1 MMLDIWF
8 ATGMELKD
16 GRWIPGNHGAQD
28 SITWETLV
36 DALTFDEIPFERMA
50 DHVKDL
56 KGDEADKPWK
66 KGDGCWIPALLK
78 TDAEGTPL
86 GRKKDS
92 IVHYSCIVLDID
104 EGGDAAAVEAALQA
118 RDLAFII
125 HSTYRHNRLAEGTD
139 RFRVVVPL
147 DRPVEGETQYKAVL
161 GQVALLAGGGEFPA
175 GFDPASRNYSQAFWF
190 PSYPPERANQ
200 SFRITNTGNP
210 YEWHSP
216 DLLDG
221 NDEYDPQLPNPGDEV
236 DTRQP
241 VTVQRQLGTKPKV
254 SKGKRN
260 TVLHDTLHDYLRS
273 EPSLPEWEDFKL
285 TVLAINND
293 MFTPPLVPAE
303 ALRTARSVYDR
314 HVNDHPEKVA
324 FYTATAVEDF
334 KAEPVEWLI
343 PGQVLRG
350 HLTVLQGSP
359 GVGKSTLF
367 FHWAKLLAD
376 KGKVSLI
383 GKPEDDPST
392 LKKRFMAAEIP
403 ANRKV
408 LAIDDRAMRQLP
420 FGIGLLRK
428 QIEYYGA
435 ELVFIDAVKSWM
447 PTDLSKQNDGALR
460 ECLEPLAKLA
470 IELKVGIVISRHLTK
485 DSNNIDAMARGDGG
499 QAYTA
504 VARCTLMVTGGSKP
518 HPRFPNSVL
527 VSIVKNNLFSELA
540 TWAYPRDA
548 RLIPLDTGGDE
559 AVPYLQKC
567 HPVEGLTPDQIL
579 REVSPL
585 HQKESAVGNC
595 AADIKA
601 ALEAAGGSKEA
612 AVLRD
617 EILAMGHSEA
627 TYKRTTKQLGEGQE
641 IKAGSGQRIIRL
653 LDVNTL

>member
-1 MMLDIWF
+1 MNLDIWMGGGF
-8 ATGMELKD
+8 PKPAGYVVGD
-16 GRWIPGNHGAQD
+16 YGNNVPM
-28 SITWETLV
+28 TWEQLV
-36 DALTFDEIPFERMA
+36 NMLRKPAIIDFVPSPGDPAKA
-50 DHVKDL
+50 WQKGKD
-56 KGDEADKPWK
+56 
-66 KGDGCWIPALLK
+66 CFIPALLK
-78 TDAEGTPL
+78 TNPETNKVKREGE
-86 GRKKDS
+86 G
-92 IVHYSCIVLDID
+92 IIHYSCVPLDID
-104 EGGDAAAVEAALQA
+104 ESGDAAAVEAAL
-118 RDLAFII
+118 RKHDLSFVIY
-125 HSTYRHNRLAEGTD
+125 STYSHNREVDGYD
-139 RFRVVVPL
+139 RFRVLVPL
-147 DRPVEGETQYKAVL
+147 HRPVEGKVQYKAVVD
-161 GQVALLAGGGEFPA
+161 QVALLAVGA
-175 GFDPASRNYSQAFWF
+175 GYDKASKSYSQAFWQ
-190 PSYPPERANQ
+190 PACPPEREEQ
-200 SFRITNTGNP
+200 FIFRTHTGKP
-210 YEWHSP
+210 YEWDFW

-221 NDEYDPQLPNPGDEV
+221 TAEHEATLPNPGDEV
-236 DTRQP
+236 ADRKP
-241 VTVQRQLGTKPKV
+241 VPLQLQLGTKLKV
-254 SKGKRN
+254 SIGKRN
-260 TVLHDTLHDYLRS
+260 KVLHDTLHDYLRG
-273 EPSLPEWEDFKL
+273 EATLPEYDEFKL
-285 TVLAINND
+285 LVLVINNARFD
-293 MFTPPLVPAE
+293 PPLAPVE
-303 ALRTARSVYDR
+303 ALRTAKSVYDT
-314 HVNDHPEKVA
+314 HVKDHPEKSA
-324 FYTATAVEDF
+324 FYEASAIEEF
-334 KAEPVEWLI
+334 KTEPVEWLI

-367 FHWAKLLAD
+367 FHWAKILAD
-376 KGKVSLI
+376 NGKVSLI
-383 GKPEDDPST
+383 GKPEDDNST
-392 LKKRFMAAEIP
+392 LKKRFMAAGIP
-403 ANRKV
+403 SNRKV

-428 QIEYYGA
+428 QIEHYGA

-470 IELKVGIVISRHLTK
+470 QDLKVGIVISRHLTK

-540 TWAYPRDA
+540 TWAYPREA
-548 RLIPLDTGGDE
+548 RQIPLDTGGDE
-559 AVPYLQKC
+559 AVPYLMPC

-601 ALEAAGGSKEA
+601 ALEASGGAIEA

-617 EILAMGHSEA
+617 EILAKGHSEA

-653 LDVNTL
+653 LDVNTP

>member
-1 MMLDIWF
+1 MTFDIWMGKGF
-8 ATGMELKD
+8 V
-16 GRWIPGNHGAQD
+16 D
-28 SITWETLV
+28 SKGEFVPAIRGTNMPDIGWADLV
-36 DALTFDEIPFERMA
+36 NMLRKPTIIPFEPLPGEPGKPRQKG
-50 DHVKDL
+50 KD
-56 KGDEADKPWK
+56 
-66 KGDGCWIPALLK
+66 CCIPALLK
-78 TDAEGTPL
+78 TDPETGKPQT
-86 GRKKDS
+86 RSKKA
-92 IVHYSCIVLDID
+92 IQHYSCVPLDID
-104 EGGDAAAVEAALQA
+104 KDGDAGAVEEAL
-118 RDLAFII
+118 RKHDLSFVMY
-125 HSTYRHNRLAEGTD
+125 STYSHNPELDGYD
-139 RFRVVVPL
+139 RFRVLVPL
-147 DRPVEGETQYKAVL
+147 DRPVEGETQYKAVVD
-161 GQVALLAGGGEFPA
+161 QVALLAVGA
-175 GFDPASRNYSQAFWF
+175 GYDKASKSYSQPFWL
-190 PSYPPERANQ
+190 PACPPEREHQ
-200 SFRITNTGNP
+200 YLFRTHTGKA
-210 YEWHSP
+210 YEWVAD

-221 NDEYDPQLPNPGDEV
+221 NREYDSQLPNPGDEV
-236 DTRQP
+236 PTRQP
-241 VTVQRQLGTKPKV
+241 VVVQRQLGTKPKV

-260 TVLHDTLHDYLRS
+260 TVLHNTLHDYLRG
-273 EPSLPEWEDFKL
+273 EPSLPEWDDFKL

-293 MFTPPLVPAE
+293 MFDPPLVPVE
-303 ALRTARSVYDR
+303 ALRSAKSVYDT
-314 HVNDHPEKVA
+314 HVKDHPEKTA
-324 FYTATAVEDF
+324 FYPATDIGDF

-367 FHWAKLLAD
+367 FHWAKILAD

-383 GKPEDDPST
+383 GKPEDDQST
-392 LKKRFMAAEIP
+392 LKKRFMAAGCP
-403 ANRKV
+403 LGKV

-428 QIEYYGA
+428 QIENHGA

-470 IELKVGIVISRHLTK
+470 QELNVGIVISRHLTK

-527 VSIVKNNLFSELA
+527 VSIVKCNLSPELA

-559 AVPYLQKC
+559 SVPYLLEC

-595 AADIKA
+595 AADLKA
-601 ALEAAGGSKEA
+601 LLEASNGELSAASLKEQ
-612 AVLRD
+612 L
-617 EILAMGHSEA
+617 LAKGHSEI
-627 TYKRTTKQLGEGQE
+627 TYKRTTKQLHDGQQ
-641 IKAGSGQRIIRL
+641 IKAGSGQRVIRL
-653 LDVNTL
+653 IESE

>member
-1 MMLDIWF
+1 MMLDIWMAGGVKTTKGLIP
-8 ATGMELKD
+8 ATDGAEYPME
-16 GRWIPGNHGAQD
+16 WA
-28 SITWETLV
+28 TLV
-36 DALTFDEIPFERMA
+36 SMLETPHIIPFEPSPEEPSKPYR
-50 DHVKDL
+50 
-56 KGDEADKPWK
+56 KGKE
-66 KGDGCWIPALLK
+66 CWIPAKLN
-78 TDAEGTPL
+78 TDAQTGKPL
-86 GRKKDS
+86 TRS
-92 IVHYSCIVLDID
+92 AAAIIHYSCVVLDLD
-104 EGGDAAAVEAALQA
+104 GGNAEQVEASLLAH
-118 RDLAFII
+118 DLSFVI
-125 HSTYRHNRLAEGTD
+125 HSTYSHNHVVEGVD

-147 DRPVEGETQYKAVL
+147 DRPVEGKAQYKAVVD
-161 GQVALLAGGGEFPA
+161 QVALLAGGGELPV
-175 GFDPASRNYSQAFWF
+175 GFDNASASYSQAFWL
-190 PSYPPERANQ
+190 PACPQERADQ
-200 SFRITNTGNP
+200 YFCISNTGKA
-210 YEWHSP
+210 YEWVENN
-216 DLLDG
+216 LLDG
-221 NDEYDPQLPNPGDEV
+221 NGEYDPQLPNPGDEV
-236 DTRQP
+236 QNRQP
-241 VTVQRQLGTKPKV
+241 IAVQLQLGTKLKV
-254 SKGKRN
+254 PKGKRN
-260 TVLHDTLHDYLRS
+260 TVLHNTLHDELRRAT
-273 EPSLPEWEDFKL
+273 SLPEWEEIRIL
-285 TVLAINND
+285 TMLINNAWFD
-293 MFTPPLVPAE
+293 PPLVPAE
-303 ALRTARSVYDR
+303 ALRTAKSVYDT
-314 HVNDHPEKVA
+314 HINDHPEKA
-324 FYTATAVEDF
+324 AHYPATDIGNF

-367 FHWAKLLAD
+367 FHWAKILAD

-392 LKKRFMAAEIP
+392 LKKRFMAAGCP
-403 ANRKV
+403 LGKV

-470 IELKVGIVISRHLTK
+470 QELNVGIVISRHLTK

-527 VSIVKNNLFSELA
+527 VSIVKCNLSPELA

-559 AVPYLQKC
+559 SVPYLLEC

-601 ALEAAGGSKEA
+601 VLEAAGGAKEA
-612 AVLRD
+612 ALLRE
-617 EILAMGHSEA
+617 EILAKGHSEA

-641 IKAGSGQRIIRL
+641 IQAGSGQRIIRL
-653 LDVNTL
+653 LDVNTP

>member
-1 MMLDIWF
+1 MTFDIWMGKGF
-8 ATGMELKD
+8 VDSKGEFVPAIKGTQMPDIGWADLVNMLRKPAIIDFEPL
-16 GRWIPGNHGAQD
+16 PG
-28 SITWETLV
+28 E
-36 DALTFDEIPFERMA
+36 P
-50 DHVKDL
+50 
-56 KGDEADKPWK
+56 DKPRQ
-66 KGDGCWIPALLK
+66 KGKDCCIPALLK
-78 TDAEGTPL
+78 TDPETDKPL
-86 GRKKDS
+86 TRSAKA
-92 IVHYSCIVLDID
+92 IQHYSSVPLDID
-104 EGGDAAAVEAALQA
+104 TDGDAAAVDAAL
-118 RDLAFII
+118 RKHDLSFVLY
-125 HSTYRHNRLAEGTD
+125 STYSHNREKDGYD
-139 RFRVVVPL
+139 RFRVLVPL
-147 DRPVEGETQYKAVL
+147 NRPVEGIDEYKAVVD
-161 GQVALLAGGGEFPA
+161 QVALLAVGA
-175 GFDPASRNYSQAFWF
+175 GYDKASKSYSQAFWM
-190 PSYPPERANQ
+190 PACPPEREHQ
-200 SFRITNTGNP
+200 RIFRTHTGKP
-210 YEWHSP
+210 YEWHLP
-216 DLLDG
+216 DLL
-221 NDEYDPQLPNPGDEV
+221 NTDPQLPNPGDEV
-236 DTRQP
+236 ADRQP
-241 VTVQRQLGTKPKV
+241 VPVQLPLGTKLKV
-254 SKGKRN
+254 PKGKRN
-260 TVLHDTLHDYLRS
+260 QVLHQTLHDELRKA
-273 EPSLPEWEDFKL
+273 PSLPEWDEFRL
-285 TVLAINND
+285 LAMVISNAWCD
-293 MFTPPLVPAE
+293 PPLEPTEV
-303 ALRTARSVYDR
+303 LRTAKSVYDT
-314 HVNDHPEKVA
+314 HVKDHPEKAA
-324 FYTATAVEDF
+324 FYVASAIEEF
-334 KAEPVEWLI
+334 KTEPVEWLI

-367 FHWAKLLAD
+367 FHWAKVLAD

-392 LKKRFMAAEIP
+392 LKKRFMAAGIP

-470 IELKVGIVISRHLTK
+470 QELKVGIVISRHLTK

-527 VSIVKNNLFSELA
+527 VSIVKNNLFPELA
-540 TWAYPRDA
+540 TWAYPREA

-559 AVPYLQKC
+559 AVPYLMPC

-601 ALEAAGGSKEA
+601 ALEAAGGAKEA
-612 AVLRD
+612 ALLRE
-617 EILAMGHSEA
+617 EILAKGHSEA

-641 IKAGSGQRIIRL
+641 IQAGSGQRIIRL
-653 LDVNTL
+653 LDVNTP

>member
-1 MMLDIWF
+1 MMLNIWMGSGIKTHKCF
-8 ATGMELKD
+8 APAIEGLNVPTEWAGLVKQLSTPHRIDFEPS
-16 GRWIPGNHGAQD
+16 PG
-28 SITWETLV
+28 E
-36 DALTFDEIPFERMA
+36 P
-50 DHVKDL
+50 
-56 KGDEADKPWK
+56 DKAWK
-66 KGDGCWIPALLK
+66 KGNECWIPALLK
-78 TDAEGTPL
+78 TDAEGKPL
-86 GRKKDS
+86 TRSADA
-92 IVHYSCIVLDID
+92 IIHYSCVVLDID
-104 EGGDAAAVEAALQA
+104 EGCDAAAVEAALLA
-118 RDLAFII
+118 HDLTFAL
-125 HSTYRHNRLAEGTD
+125 HSTYSHNRLDEGTD
-139 RFRVVVPL
+139 RIRVVVLL
-147 DRPVEGETQYKAVL
+147 DRPVEGKAQYKAVVD
-161 GQVALLAGGGEFPA
+161 QVALLAGGGEFPA
-175 GFDPASRNYSQAFWF
+175 GYDKASKSYSQAFWM
-190 PSYPPERANQ
+190 PACPPEREEQ
-200 SFRITNTGNP
+200 FIFLTHTGKP

-221 NDEYDPQLPNPGDEV
+221 NGQSDPQLPNPGDEV
-236 DTRQP
+236 ADRKP
-241 VTVQRQLGTKPKV
+241 VPLQLQLGTKLKV
-254 SKGKRN
+254 SIGKRN
-260 TVLHDTLHDYLRS
+260 KVLHDTLHDYLRG
-273 EPSLPEWEDFKL
+273 EATLPEYDEFKL
-285 TVLAINND
+285 LVLVINNARFD
-293 MFTPPLVPAE
+293 PPLAPVE
-303 ALRTARSVYDR
+303 ALRTAKSVYDT
-314 HVNDHPEKVA
+314 HVKDHPEKSA
-324 FYTATAVEDF
+324 FYEASAIEEF
-334 KAEPVEWLI
+334 KTEPVEWLI

-367 FHWAKLLAD
+367 FHWAKILAD
-376 KGKVSLI
+376 NGKVSLI
-383 GKPEDDPST
+383 GKPEDDNST
-392 LKKRFMAAEIP
+392 LKKRFMAAGIP
-403 ANRKV
+403 SNRKV

-428 QIEYYGA
+428 QIEHYGA

-470 IELKVGIVISRHLTK
+470 QELKVGIVISRHLTK
-485 DSNNIDAMARGDGG
+485 DSSNIDAMARGDGG

-540 TWAYPRDA
+540 TWAYPREA

-559 AVPYLQKC
+559 AVPYLMPC

-601 ALEAAGGSKEA
+601 ALEAAGGAIEA

-617 EILAMGHSEA
+617 EMLAKGHSEA

-641 IKAGSGQRIIRL
+641 IQAGSGQRIIRL
-653 LDVNTL
+653 LDVNTP

>member
-1 MMLDIWF
+1 MKLDIWMGGGF
-8 ATGMELKD
+8 VDSNGEFIPSNRGTNMPDIGWADLVNMLRKPAIIDFRPLPNDPEKPAQKGKD
-16 GRWIPGNHGAQD
+16 
-28 SITWETLV
+28 
-36 DALTFDEIPFERMA
+36 
-50 DHVKDL
+50 
-56 KGDEADKPWK
+56 
-66 KGDGCWIPALLK
+66 CCIPALLK
-78 TDAEGTPL
+78 TDPETGKPL
-86 GRKKDS
+86 TRSAKA
-92 IVHYSCIVLDID
+92 IQHYSLVPLDID
-104 EGGDAAAVEAALQA
+104 TNGDASAVEAAL
-118 RDLAFII
+118 RKHDLSFVIY
-125 HSTYRHNRLAEGTD
+125 STYSHNRERDGSD
-139 RFRVVVPL
+139 RFRVLVPL
-147 DRPVEGETQYKAVL
+147 DRPVEGKAEYKAVVD
-161 GQVALLAGGGEFPA
+161 QVALLAVGA
-175 GFDPASRNYSQAFWF
+175 GYDKASKSYSQAFWQ
-190 PSYPPERANQ
+190 PACPPEREEQ
-200 SFRITNTGNP
+200 FIFLTHTGKP

-236 DTRQP
+236 ADRKP
-241 VTVQRQLGTKPKV
+241 VPLQLQLGTKLKV
-254 SKGKRN
+254 SIGKRN
-260 TVLHDTLHDYLRS
+260 KVLHDTLHDYLRA
-273 EPSLPEWEDFKL
+273 EATLPEYDDFKL
-285 TVLAINND
+285 LVLVINNARFD
-293 MFTPPLVPAE
+293 PPLAPVE
-303 ALRTARSVYDR
+303 ALRTAKSVYDT
-314 HVNDHPEKVA
+314 HVKDHPEKSA
-324 FYTATAVEDF
+324 FYEASAIEEYKT
-334 KAEPVEWLI
+334 EPVEWLI

-367 FHWAKLLAD
+367 FHWAKVLAD
-376 KGKVSLI
+376 HGKVSLI
-383 GKPEDDPST
+383 GKPEDDTST
-392 LKKRFMAAEIP
+392 LKKRFMAAGIP
-403 ANRKV
+403 SNRKV

-428 QIEYYGA
+428 QIEHYGA

-470 IELKVGIVISRHLTK
+470 QDLKVGIVISRHLTK
-485 DSNNIDAMARGDGG
+485 DSSNIDAMARGDGG

-548 RLIPLDTGGDE
+548 RLIPLDTGGEE
-559 AVPYLQKC
+559 AVPYLLDC

-601 ALEAAGGSKEA
+601 ALEAAGGAKEA

-617 EILAMGHSEA
+617 EILAKGHSEA

-641 IKAGSGQRIIRL
+641 IQAGSGQRIIRL
-653 LDVNTL
+653 LDVNTP